1 MLDFLV
7 GLQAPIH
14 SSLTAYLAAFAGNRD
29 WGALAAV
36 LPLGIVF
43 GAVHALTP
51 GHGKMVLASYLLG
64 SGLKAARALLVA
76 ILMAATHIS
85 SAVVLALLGAPLVTR
100 AFVGVGRAPSLELI
114 SRGILVVI
122 GLWLVLRAFRRRPHV
137 HGEGLAVSLAA
148 GLVPCPLTL
157 FVMIYA
163 LARGVP
169 EAGLTFAVAMLVGV
183 AFTLCLVALLSV
195 FARERFLALLARSG
209 APLEKIARAID
220 GLAGV
225 ALIAVATRELLR

>member
-14 SSLTAYLAAFAGNRD
+14 SSLTAYLAAFAGSRD
-29 WGALAAV
+29 RGALAAV
-36 LPLGIVF
+36 LPLGTLF

-64 SGLKAARALLVA
+64 SGLAAARALLVA
-76 ILMAATHIS
+76 LLMAATHIS
-85 SAVVLALLGAPLVTR
+85 SAVVLALLGAPLITR

-122 GLWLVLRAFRRRPHV
+122 GLWLVLRAFGRRPHV
-137 HGEGLAVSLAA
+137 HGEGMAVSLAA

-169 EAGLTFAVAMLVGV
+169 EAGLTFAAAMLLGV
-183 AFTLCLVALLSV
+183 ALTLSLVALVAV
-195 FARERFLALLARSG
+195 FARAHLLSLMAFSG
-209 APLEKIARAID
+209 ASMDRAS
-220 GLAGV
+220 LP
-225 ALIAVATRELLR
+225 